1 MAGLLATSVMAASWL
16 LPTSANAA
24 AGDLIIS
31 EYVEGSSQ
39 NKAVEIYNGTESA
52 VDLSQYSIELY
63 PNGKTAP
70 NNTMQLQGELAP
82 GATYVIAH
90 AQADASVK
98 GKSQVEGNITNFNG
112 DDILVLKK
120 GDAVVDSIGQI
131 GSTDKWG
138 TDVTLVRKPSVTAG
152 DTNPKDAFDVAV
164 EWAQKPKDTFDGL
177 GSHTMDGTSAPT
189 DPEPEPEPDP
199 EPEPAPEDLC
209 TADVTK
215 IGAVQGDGDE
225 TPLGGN
231 EVTIRGTVVGDFQE
245 GGFNGFYLQD
255 EGDNNDATSD
265 GIFVYDEQKS
275 VGEVGVGDQVAV
287 TGAAGE
293 HYSMTQVKVTKGAK
307 CGTAELPKPTVID
320 FPNTGFEKYEGMLVT
335 FAKPLTVLEL
345 YQFGRYG
352 QIAVGPERQFQPTA
366 LAHASSD
373 EAAKMLD
380 SNLINRVLIDDGRS
394 NQNPSP
400 AIHPATLKP
409 LTMDNLFRA
418 GDQIKGVAGVLDYRF
433 DNWALQPTQAG
444 TIDNVNKRPDVPQVG
459 GDLQVASAN
468 VLNYFTTLSS
478 QDKDARG
485 AETAEELKRQQD
497 KIVASLNKLDAGV
510 IGLNE
515 IENNGTAVETLVE
528 ALNAA
533 SKPGKWAALKTGKIG
548 TDAITTAF
556 IYQPGKVEPVGKF
569 DTLTSADDPRFIDTK
584 NRPALAQTFK
594 EKTSG
599 KTVTVAVNHLKS
611 KGSAC
616 GDPSEA
622 TLQPLVGNCQETR
635 TKAAK
640 ALSEW
645 LTGDKIGV
653 EKSEHVLVIGDLN
666 SYDHE
671 DPIRAFEKAGFTDLA
686 KKFQGEKA
694 YSYVFNGQLGYLD
707 YALSNAALTKKVV
720 GAADWHINS
729 DELPLI
735 DYTMKFKQDAEQKLY
750 AADEFRSSDHDPVII
765 GIKLADDPAP
775 EPEPEPQPEPE
786 PEPEPDPTPD
796 PTPEPEPDPT
806 PDPDEVSLTAKVAP
820 KSMVGWNSSA
830 WGKVS
835 GGKKPATVATQV
847 LLDNGKWAMSQVRK
861 ADENGQYV
869 IPLTYGRHNNHAH
882 VWRVVVRDDAGK
894 QLVASER
901 MVQRRYAKPI
911 AHSAGV
917 KAVGANSYVWG
928 HADSQADKKTWTEVQ
943 LPNGTWARSQ
953 IGTTKANGSYVIPL
967 TYGRHSAGTLK
978 WRVAVQYGDALGVHR
993 SEVVTLTR
1001 R

>member
-24 AGDLIIS
+24 AADLIIS
-31 EYVEGSSQ
+31 EYVEGSSS

-63 PNGKTAP
+63 TNGKTSP
-70 NNTMQLQGELAP
+70 NNTMKLQGELAP
-82 GATYVIAH
+82 GTTYVIVN
-90 AQADASVK
+90 AQAVAELK
-98 GKSQVEGNITNFNG
+98 GKSQTQGAITNFNG

-138 TDVTLVRKPSVTAG
+138 VDVTLVRKPNITAG
-152 DTNPKDAFDVAV
+152 DTNPNDAFDVAV
-164 EWAQKPKDTFDGL
+164 EWEKQPKDTFDGL
-177 GSHTMDGTSAPT
+177 GSHTMDGTSTPP
-189 DPEPEPEPDP
+189 DPEPDPDPDPEPEPDP
-199 EPEPAPEDLC
+199 SDLC
-209 TADVTK
+209 TADATK
-215 IGAVQGDGDE
+215 IGAVQGEGDKTPMDGHM
-225 TPLGGN
+225 
-231 EVTIRGTVVGDFQE
+231 VAVQGTVVGDFQE
-245 GGFNGFYLQD
+245 GGFKGFYLQD
-255 EGDNNDATSD
+255 EGDDNDATSD
-265 GIFVYDEQKS
+265 GIFIYDMYELA
-275 VGEVGVGDQVAV
+275 GDLKAGDVVRV
-287 TGAAGE
+287 TGNVSE
-293 HYSMTQVKVTKGAK
+293 HYGLTQIKPFDVVT
-307 CGTAELPKPTVID
+307 CGTAELPEPTVID
-320 FPNTGFEKYEGMLVT
+320 FPNTEFEKYEGMLVT
-335 FAKPLTVLEL
+335 FAKPLTVLEV

-373 EAAKMLD
+373 EAAKILD
-380 SNLINRVLIDDGRS
+380 SNLTNRVLIDDGRS
-394 NQNPSP
+394 NQNPTP
-400 AIHPATLKP
+400 AIHPATLEP

-478 QDKDARG
+478 QDKNARG
-485 AETAEELKRQQD
+485 AATAEELKRQQD
-497 KIVASLNKLDAGV
+497 KIVAALNKLDAGV
-510 IGLNE
+510 VGLNE
-515 IENNGTAVETLVE
+515 IENNGSAVETLVE

-533 SKPGKWAALKTGKIG
+533 SESGKWAALKTGKIG

-635 TKAAK
+635 TEAAK

-645 LTGDKIGV
+645 LAGDKIGV
-653 EKSEHVLVIGDLN
+653 EKSEHILVIGDLN

-671 DPIRAFEKAGFTDLA
+671 DPIQTFEKAGFTDLA

-707 YALSNAALTKKVV
+707 YAMSNAALTEKVV
-720 GAADWHINS
+720 GAAEWHINS

-735 DYTMKFKQDAEQKLY
+735 DYTMKFKKKAEQQLY
-750 AADEFRSSDHDPVII
+750 AADEFRSSDHDPVIV
-765 GIKLADDPAP
+765 GIKLADDSA
-775 EPEPEPQPEPE
+775 PEPE
-786 PEPEPDPTPD
+786 PEPEP
-796 PTPEPEPDPT
+796 EPQ
-806 PDPDEVSLTAKVAP
+806 PDPDEVSLTAKVAS
-820 KSMVGWNSSA
+820 KSMVGWHSNA

-835 GGKKPATVATQV
+835 GAKNPATVATQV
-847 LLDNGKWAMSQVRK
+847 LLDNGKWSTSQVRK
-861 ADENGQYV
+861 TDKNGQYV
-869 IPLTYGRHNNHAH
+869 IPLTYGRNNNRAY

-894 QLVASER
+894 QQAVSER

-911 AHSAGV
+911 ARSAGV
-917 KAVGANSYVWG
+917 KAVGAITYVWG
-928 HADSQADKKTWTEVQ
+928 HADSQANARVWTEVQ
-943 LPNGTWARSQ
+943 LPNGTWSRSQ
-953 IGTTKANGSYVIPL
+953 VRATKTDGSYVIPL
-967 TYGRHSAGTLK
+967 TYGRYNAGTLK
-978 WRVAVQYGDALGVHR
+978 WRVAVQYGDGLGVHR
-993 SEVVTLTR
+993 SDVFTLTR

>member
-1 MAGLLATSVMAASWL
+1 MRPGRKTVAGLLATSVMAASWL
-16 LPTSANAA
+16 LPMSANAA
-24 AGDLIIS
+24 ATDLIIS
-31 EYVEGSSQ
+31 EYVEGSSSK
-39 NKAVEIYNGTESA
+39 KAVEIYNGTESA
-52 VDLSQYSIELY
+52 VDLSEYSIELY
-63 PNGKTAP
+63 TNGKTSP
-70 NNTMQLQGELAP
+70 NNTMTLQGKLAP
-82 GATYVIAH
+82 GTTYVIVN
-90 AQADASVK
+90 AQAGAELRSK
-98 GKSQVEGNITNFNG
+98 GQAQGAITNFNG

-131 GSTDKWG
+131 GSMEKWG
-138 TDVTLVRKPSVTAG
+138 ADVTLVRKPSVTAG
-152 DTNPKDAFDVAV
+152 DTNPNDAFDVTV
-164 EWAQKPKDTFDGL
+164 EWEKQPKDTFDGL

-189 DPEPEPEPDP
+189 DPEPDP
-199 EPEPAPEDLC
+199 EPEPSDLC
-209 TADVTK
+209 TAEVTK
-215 IGAVQGDGDE
+215 IGAVQGEGDK
-225 TPLGGN
+225 TPMGGK

-265 GIFVYDEQKS
+265 GIFIHDEKKS
-275 VGEVGVGDQVAV
+275 VGEISVGDKVAV
-287 TGAAGE
+287 TGTAGE

-307 CGTAELPKPTVID
+307 CGTAELPDPTVID
-320 FPNTGFEKYEGMLVT
+320 FPNTEFEKYEGMLVT

-366 LAHASSD
+366 LAHASSN
-373 EAAKMLD
+373 EAAKILD
-380 SNLINRVLIDDGRS
+380 SNLTNRVLIDDGRS

-400 AIHPATLKP
+400 AIHPATLEP

-418 GDQIKGVAGVLDYRF
+418 GDQINGVAGILDYRF

-478 QDKDARG
+478 QDKNARG
-485 AETAEELKRQQD
+485 AETSEELKRQQD
-497 KIVASLNKLDAGV
+497 KIVAALNKLDAGV

-533 SKPGKWAALKTGKIG
+533 SESGKWAALKTGTIG

-635 TKAAK
+635 TEAAK
-640 ALSEW
+640 ALSDW

-653 EKSEHVLVIGDLN
+653 EKSEHILVIGDLN

-671 DPIRAFEKAGFTDLA
+671 DPIQTFEKAGFTDLA

-707 YALSNAALTKKVV
+707 YALSNAALTEKVV

-735 DYTMKFKQDAEQKLY
+735 DYTMKFKQQAEQQLY
-750 AADEFRSSDHDPVII
+750 AADEFRSSDHDPVIV

-775 EPEPEPQPEPE
+775 EPEPQ
-786 PEPEPDPTPD
+786 
-796 PTPEPEPDPT
+796 
-806 PDPDEVSLTAKVAP
+806 PDPDEVSLTAKVAS
-820 KSMVGWNSSA
+820 KSMVGWHSNA

-847 LLDNGKWAMSQVRK
+847 LLDNGKWSTSQVRK
-861 ADENGQYV
+861 TDKNGQYV
-869 IPLTYGRHNNHAH
+869 IPLTYGRNNNQAY

-894 QLVASER
+894 QQVVSAP
-901 MVQRRYAKPI
+901 MVQRRYAQPI
-911 AHSAGV
+911 ARSAGV
-917 KAVGANSYVWG
+917 KAVGAVTYVWG
-928 HADSQADKKTWTEVQ
+928 HADSQANARVWTEVQ
-943 LPNGTWARSQ
+943 LPNGTWSRSQ
-953 IGTTKANGSYVIPL
+953 VRATKTDGSYVIPL
-967 TYGRHSAGTLK
+967 TYGRYSAGTLK
-978 WRVAVQYGDALGVHR
+978 WRVAVQYGDGLGVHR
-993 SEVVTLTR
+993 SDVFTLTR

>member
-24 AGDLIIS
+24 AADLIIS
-31 EYVEGSSQ
+31 EYVEGSSS

-63 PNGKTAP
+63 TNGKTSP
-70 NNTMQLQGELAP
+70 NNTMKLQGELAP
-82 GATYVIAH
+82 GATHVIVN
-90 AQADASVK
+90 AQAGAELK
-98 GKSQVEGNITNFNG
+98 GKGQTQGPVTNFNG

-138 TDVTLVRKPSVTAG
+138 VDVTLVRKSSVTAG
-152 DTNPKDAFDVAV
+152 DTNPNDAFDVAL
-164 EWAQKPKDTFDGL
+164 EWEKQPKDTFDGL
-177 GSHTMDGTSAPT
+177 GSHTMDGTSTPPDPEP

-199 EPEPAPEDLC
+199 SDLC
-209 TADVTK
+209 TADATK
-215 IGAVQGDGDE
+215 IGAVQGEGDKTPMDGE
-225 TPLGGN
+225 M
-231 EVTIRGTVVGDFQE
+231 VAVQGTVVGDFQE
-245 GGFNGFYLQD
+245 GGFKGFYLQD
-255 EGDNNDATSD
+255 EGDGNDATSD
-265 GIFVYDEQKS
+265 GIFIYDMYELA
-275 VGEVGVGDQVAV
+275 GDLKAGDVVRV
-287 TGAAGE
+287 TGNVSE
-293 HYSMTQVKVTKGAK
+293 HYGLTQIKPFDVVT

-320 FPNTGFEKYEGMLVT
+320 FPNTQFEKYEGMLVT

-373 EAAKMLD
+373 EAAKILD
-380 SNLINRVLIDDGRS
+380 DNTANRVLIDDGRS

-418 GDQIKGVAGVLDYRF
+418 GDQIKGVAGILDYRF

-444 TIDNVNKRPDVPQVG
+444 TIENVNKRPDVPQVG

-478 QDKDARG
+478 QDKNARG
-485 AETAEELKRQQD
+485 AATAEELKRQQD
-497 KIVASLNKLDAGV
+497 KIVAALNKLDAGV

-533 SKPGKWAALKTGKIG
+533 SESGKWAALKTGKIG

-594 EKTSG
+594 EMTSG

-635 TKAAK
+635 TKAAE

-653 EKSEHVLVIGDLN
+653 EKSEHLLVIGDLN

-671 DPIRAFEKAGFTDLA
+671 DPIQAFEKAGFTDLA

-707 YALSNAALTKKVV
+707 YALSNAALTEKVV

-735 DYTMKFKQDAEQKLY
+735 DYTMKFKQKAEQQLY

-775 EPEPEPQPEPE
+775 EPEPEPAPEPE
-786 PEPEPDPTPD
+786 PEPEPA
-796 PTPEPEPDPT
+796 PEPDKDQDQDSDPDPQPDQDSDSDQTPGQEPDSRPT
-806 PDPDEVSLTAKVAP
+806 PGEQP
-820 KSMVGWNSSA
+820 
-830 WGKVS
+830 
-835 GGKKPATVATQV
+835 PA
-847 LLDNGKWAMSQVRK
+847 
-861 ADENGQYV
+861 
-869 IPLTYGRHNNHAH
+869 
-882 VWRVVVRDDAGK
+882 K
-894 QLVASER
+894 QL
-901 MVQRRYAKPI
+901 P
-911 AHSAGV
+911 G
-917 KAVGANSYVWG
+917 
-928 HADSQADKKTWTEVQ
+928 
-943 LPNGTWARSQ
+943 LPSTGW
-953 IGTTKANGSYVIPL
+953 
-967 TYGRHSAGTLK
+967 
-978 WRVAVQYGDALGVHR
+978 
-993 SEVVTLTR
+993 
-1001 R
+1001 